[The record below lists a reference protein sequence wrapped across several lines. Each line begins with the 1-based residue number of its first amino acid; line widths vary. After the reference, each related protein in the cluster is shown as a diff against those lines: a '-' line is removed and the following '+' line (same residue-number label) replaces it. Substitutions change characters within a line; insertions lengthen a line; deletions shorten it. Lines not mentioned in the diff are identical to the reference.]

1 MVQIGVYGWVT
12 EVSPGLRLKR
22 LLCMLCSNQDPIT
35 PPLFYSKRMSVTIHQ
50 HDTKVCSDACNRNKT
65 YKPRKEFNAVCLKKR
80 AELHVTRKGTCTTGK
95 TTNDDDK
102 RVARRI
108 MSYV

>member
-1 MVQIGVYGWVT
+1 MAAAEKLTDGLMLMGLMEDKKT
-12 EVSPGLRLKR
+12 MDHEVKQYLAVMTLDP
-22 LLCMLCSNQDPIT
+22 SN
-35 PPLFYSKRMSVTIHQ
+35 
-50 HDTKVCSDACNRNKT
+50 A
-65 YKPRKEFNAVCLKKR
+65 
-80 AELHVTRKGTCTTGK
+80 VTRKGTCTTGK